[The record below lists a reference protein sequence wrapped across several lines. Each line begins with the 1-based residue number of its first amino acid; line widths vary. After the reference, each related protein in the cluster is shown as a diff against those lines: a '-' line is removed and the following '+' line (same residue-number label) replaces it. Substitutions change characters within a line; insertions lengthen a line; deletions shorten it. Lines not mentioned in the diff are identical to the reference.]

1 MPDTRYID
9 TADVGPYFAQ
19 FGSIP
24 SEWSSATASEQLAA
38 TEVASRWLDQTF
50 GRRWS
55 GRRTDSTQVRDFPRT
70 GLVDRDGY
78 AMSSTTTP
86 LAVRYACAEAAV
98 LHLQGELNSIP
109 TAASSERIA
118 SKTISAGDV
127 SKSVTY
133 IGGSSTSTSSQRTFP
148 KIEAL
153 LIDVL
158 EGGGGTVD
166 HWPAFA

>member
-1 MPDTRYID
+1 MPTHAY
-9 TADVGPYFAQ
+9 P
-19 FGSIP
+19 GSH
-24 SEWSSATASEQLAA
+24 E
-38 TEVASRWLDQTF
+38 
-50 GRRWS
+50 
-55 GRRTDSTQVRDFPRT
+55 
-70 GLVDRDGY
+70 
-78 AMSSTTTP
+78 
-86 LAVRYACAEAAV
+86 
-98 LHLQGELNSIP
+98 SIP
-109 TAASSERIA
+109 TAASSERIS

-133 IGGSSTSTSSQRTFP
+133 VGGSSTSTSSQRTFP